1 MKREGAAEVIVT
13 NEGRSLGQRAFV
25 LEMTE
30 GELAIAGLVVELT
43 PAEAVLFERE
53 RYTLRVVLDDMRV
66 NLRVSRLVAET
77 SSVEFEVLEVDRS
90 TGGAAGGSL
99 LES

>member
-1 MKREGAAEVIVT
+1 VKREGTAEVIVT
-13 NEGRSLGQRAFV
+13 NEGRSLGPRGYV

-30 GELAIAGLVVELT
+30 GGLAVEGLTVELT

-53 RYTLRVVLDDMRV
+53 AYTLRVVLDDMKV
-66 NLRVSRLVAET
+66 NMRISGLVAET

-90 TGGAAGGSL
+90 GGGASGGSL
-99 LES
+99 FES